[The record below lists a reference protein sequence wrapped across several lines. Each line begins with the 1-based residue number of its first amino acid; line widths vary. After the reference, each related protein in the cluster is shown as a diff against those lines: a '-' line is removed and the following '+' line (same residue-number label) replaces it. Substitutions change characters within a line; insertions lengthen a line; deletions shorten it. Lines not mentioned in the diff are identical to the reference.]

1 MASGRSQLTS
11 ISDLGRDE
19 DPEDQ
24 GGDAGE
30 DAEDVEVGEVE
41 EDLEDAMGEAA
52 EVWASTSG

>member
-1 MASGRSQLTS
+1 ME
-11 ISDLGRDE
+11 DL
-19 DPEDQ
+19 

-41 EDLEDAMGEAA
+41 EGSEDAMGEAA